1 MLHYDRIEGIQVK
14 NLILLKVIAVNN
26 VLLDTIDFFIMG
38 SNFKILFVMVTVI

>member
-1 MLHYDRIEGIQVK
+1 MLHYDRIEGIQAK

-26 VLLDTIDFFIMG
+26 VLLDTIGFFIMG